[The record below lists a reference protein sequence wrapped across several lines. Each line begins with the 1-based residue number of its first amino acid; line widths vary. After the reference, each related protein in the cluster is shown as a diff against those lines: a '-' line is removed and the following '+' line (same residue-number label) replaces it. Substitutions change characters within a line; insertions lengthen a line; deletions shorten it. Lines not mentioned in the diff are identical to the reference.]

1 MDEMILFSNISFGYE
16 STMLLNK
23 VCMQVN
29 KGDFAAL
36 VGANGAGKSTMLR
49 LLLGQLTANSG
60 EILLMGHPLREF
72 RNWREVGYVP
82 QTGSLNL
89 NFPATVREIVQLG
102 LYRPVF
108 ASRPA
113 KKARTR
119 QVEKALETV
128 GMRQFANRLL
138 SNLSGGQQQRVMI
151 AKALVNEP
159 QLLVLD
165 EPTAGIDAPSI
176 ESLYALLDQLNATG
190 VTILMITHE
199 IERMAEHFNTIFLL
213 KNGRLRKIA
222 AGEDKYV

>member
-1 MDEMILFSNISFGYE
+1 MDEMILFSNVTFGYE

-29 KGDFAAL
+29 KGDFVAL

-60 EILLMGHPLREF
+60 EIFLMGHPLREF
-72 RNWREVGYVP
+72 HNWREVGYVP

-102 LYRPVF
+102 LYRSVF

-113 KKARTR
+113 KKTRMR

-159 QLLVLD
+159 RLLVLD

-190 VTILMITHE
+190 VTVLMITHE

-213 KNGRLRKIA
+213 KNGQLRKIA

>member
-60 EILLMGHPLREF
+60 EIFMMGHPLREF

-213 KNGRLRKIA
+213 KNGQLRKIA

>member
-60 EILLMGHPLREF
+60 EIFMMGHPLREF

-113 KKARTR
+113 KKDRTR